1 MGTLAG
7 NLMIKHRN
15 KEFPS
20 DIYITFKALDVKV
33 NVLFDKATTKN
44 LSLDEFYA
52 TDMTGK
58 LILSFE
64 LSKYDKES
72 YKFESYKVSCTL
84 KLSKVSITIFSYR
97 LCQELKMLMLMSM
110 LLSYSKFPR

>member
-7 NLMIKHRN
+7 NLMIKHQN

-20 DIYITFKALDVKV
+20 DIYITFKALDVQV
-33 NVLFDKATTKN
+33 NVMFDKGTTKK
-44 LSLDEFYA
+44 LSLDEFYE

-64 LSKYDKES
+64 LPKYDKEV
-72 YKFESYKVSCTL
+72 YRFDSYKVS
-84 KLSKVSITIFSYR
+84 SYFGIR
-97 LCQELKMLMLMSM
+97 
-110 LLSYSKFPR
+110 